1 MAEPLSCTD
10 CSRLLL
16 ALSPLLVQFKV
27 MAPSRLDVIV
37 LVQKMSVRGY
47 RTCKIHSLLEF
58 MLLRSFCIT
67 NHAHGAAIQGT
78 WSFRDG
84 CRGNKY

>member
-1 MAEPLSCTD
+1 M
-10 CSRLLL
+10 

-37 LVQKMSVRGY
+37 LVQKMSVHGY

-58 MLLRSFCIT
+58 VLLTSFCIT
-67 NHAHGAAIQGT
+67 NYARGAAVQGT